1 MTIQI
6 SDKIVFEDGFFTL
19 LCYPLEDY
27 LNKKSPKIHF
37 LPINSA
43 NLRGYIASWAIINGL
58 LYLTHLRGKICMC
71 NNDSRNNNLSLCNFQ
86 NSSCNIKNI
95 STYDIFQ
102 YSGNNIFADW
112 FTGDLIASY
121 GPEIKQNGYV
131 NIPFYEKYIIINI
144 KNGLV
149 QNKKILSLN
158 DYKIYKN
165 YFSSLKRKIIK
176 ILGLT

>member
-1 MTIQI
+1 
-6 SDKIVFEDGFFTL
+6 
-19 LCYPLEDY
+19 
-27 LNKKSPKIHF
+27 
-37 LPINSA
+37 
-43 NLRGYIASWAIINGL
+43 
-58 LYLTHLRGKICMC
+58 MC

-131 NIPFYEKYIIINI
+131 SIPFYEKYGFVAYGPEFDEAGIRHFAM
-144 KNGLV
+144 KLV
-149 QNKKILSLN
+149 L
-158 DYKIYKN
+158 
-165 YFSSLKRKIIK
+165 
-176 ILGLT
+176 